1 MERFDYAVIGS
12 GPAGY
17 VSAIRAAQLG
27 LKTLLV
33 EKHSALGGTCL
44 NVGCIPSKAL
54 LESSEHFEAAEQKFA
69 EHGITLKDLKIDIKQ
84 MMSRK
89 EEVVK
94 NLTGG
99 IAMLMKKNKVTV
111 IEGRGRLK
119 GAGKLTVET
128 KDGTE
133 EIEAN
138 AICLALGS
146 EPVELPFMKF
156 DHKRIIDSTDALALP
171 KVPKHMVV
179 IGGGAI
185 GLEMGSVWKRLGA
198 KVTVIEMMPQI
209 TPFADKQM
217 AKTLQRSLEGQ
228 GIEFMLATKV
238 TGAEVQ
244 KTQVKVSVED
254 KSGTP
259 GEVKGDVVLVAVGR
273 KPYTADCGLEE
284 AGVEMERGRV
294 VIDDHFHT
302 NLQGVYAIGDLVRGP
317 MLAHKGEEE
326 GIAVAELLAGQPGHV
341 NYDAI
346 PNVVYTHP
354 ELASVGITDD
364 EAKEKGFKTKVGKFL
379 FRGLARIQTMG
390 ETDGMV
396 KIVADADTD
405 RILGATIVGPRA
417 SEMIAEITL
426 AMEFRASSEDVARTT
441 HAHPTLS
448 EVVKEACLAVDN
460 RPIHG

>member
-1 MERFDYAVIGS
+1 MERFDYAIIGS

-27 LKTLLV
+27 LKTVLI
-33 EKHSALGGTCL
+33 EKDAALGGTCL

-54 LESSEHFEAAEQKFA
+54 LESSEHVEAAQKKFV
-69 EHGITLKDLKIDIKQ
+69 EHGITVGAVKIDIDQ
-84 MMSRK
+84 MMNRK
-89 EEVVK
+89 TAVVK
-94 NLTGG
+94 NLTDG

-111 IEGRGRLK
+111 LQGRGRLK
-119 GAGKLTVET
+119 GPGVVEVESKDGRQTVEA
-128 KDGTE
+128 D
-133 EIEAN
+133 
-138 AICLALGS
+138 AICLAMGS

-156 DHKRIIDSTDALALP
+156 DGKRIISSTEALALP
-171 KVPKHMVV
+171 KVPKEMVV

-185 GLEMGSVWKRLGA
+185 GLEMGSVWARLGS

-209 TPFADKQM
+209 TPFADKAM
-217 AKTLQRSLEGQ
+217 AKTLQRALEGQ
-228 GIEFMLATKV
+228 GLEFMLQTKV

-244 KTQVKVSVED
+244 KTQVKVTIENKD
-254 KSGTP
+254 GKP

-273 KPYTADCGLEE
+273 RPYSRDCGLEE
-284 AGVEMERGRV
+284 AGVKMERGQV
-294 VIDDHFHT
+294 VIDDHFRT
-302 NLQGVYAIGDLVRGP
+302 NLKGVYAIGDLVRGP

-326 GIAVAELLAGQPGHV
+326 GIAVAEIIAGRPGHV

-354 ELASVGITDD
+354 ELASVGITEE
-364 EAKEKGFKTKVGKFL
+364 EAKEKGFKPKTGKFL

-390 ETDGMV
+390 ESEGMV
-396 KIVADADTD
+396 KVVTDAETD

-417 SEMIAEITL
+417 SELIGELTL

-448 EVVKEACLAVDN
+448 EVVKEACLAVDG
-460 RPIHG
+460 RAIHG